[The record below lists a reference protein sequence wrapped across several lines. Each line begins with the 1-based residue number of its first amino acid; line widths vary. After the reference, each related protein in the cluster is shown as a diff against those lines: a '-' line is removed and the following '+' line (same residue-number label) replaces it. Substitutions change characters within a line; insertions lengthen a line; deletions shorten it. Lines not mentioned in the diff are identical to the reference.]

1 MKMYKRGATAIVAA
15 SLLAIIS
22 VGCTTTR
29 PVEVND
35 TWTNSANRSA
45 AAAGRAEDAA
55 KRAEA
60 AAARMEAAVQ
70 KIENMAGRTE
80 RKTMREMN
88 K

>member
-1 MKMYKRGATAIVAA
+1 MAA
-15 SLLAIIS
+15 ALLAILN
-22 VGCTTTR
+22 VGCTTTK
-29 PVEVND
+29 PIEVRD
-35 TWTNSANRSA
+35 TWSDSANRSA
-45 AAAGRAEDAA
+45 AAAGRAEEAA

-60 AAARMEAAVQ
+60 SAARMEAAVQ